1 MKSSAFFILFL
12 SLANL
17 FLTSCATVQPDI
29 VSKTVYSDIFPQNLT
44 RSQYYEHL
52 GQDYFIQEQY
62 VNAIEMFRLSILHSP
77 ANDKARF
84 SLAKSYVKTQQSH
97 LALIELE
104 KYFVSHPN
112 FSGVTDNEMQLVS
125 EIYEASN
132 SFEKL
137 IEIQKNYF
145 EKSKSPWAL
154 WKIFEN
160 QTHQGHWNDSL
171 TTLNQLSEIN
181 SESSVLYKINL
192 ARADVYMHLNKLN
205 EAVVSL
211 TAAEKNKPL
220 DEFAMHKK
228 IEVLYLAKNWAQIND
243 EGFKYTKY
251 HPFNVDISDKWSYSA
266 IQIGEYDTALQELKK
281 QKKVVPDLIGLDFKI
296 AHVLFLMKDYPNA
309 EMAYKDLYE
318 TTGSDQTVYYLA
330 QIHMING
337 KYDAATDSLQQLIS
351 TSEYYPQ
358 AQIQM
363 ARLEW
368 KNNQRDLALNRL
380 RSAHMLRPDYLDLY
394 LEYAQYLIWTKNYVE
409 ALALLEKAHLYHNKS
424 DQLRLL
430 TAYSHFKLN
439 NQKKFSQDIKEAIAL
454 NPQNAEIYAV
464 LSELW
469 YEKRKPASEI
479 QFLTEKAIA
488 LNSENKNVKPLLAW
502 SLLQQDQLTQAVALF
517 EEFYDQNPTEVF
529 YSESL
534 ADIYARNTL
543 PIKTLDYQDKVVEL
557 KMQNQLKNEIDYF
570 SNQNQVQKTD
580 SQNVKSR
587 LPASLDQ

>member
-1 MKSSAFFILFL
+1 
-12 SLANL
+12 
-17 FLTSCATVQPDI
+17 
-29 VSKTVYSDIFPQNLT
+29 
-44 RSQYYEHL
+44 
-52 GQDYFIQEQY
+52 
-62 VNAIEMFRLSILHSP
+62 
-77 ANDKARF
+77 
-84 SLAKSYVKTQQSH
+84 
-97 LALIELE
+97 
-104 KYFVSHPN
+104 
-112 FSGVTDNEMQLVS
+112 
-125 EIYEASN
+125 
-132 SFEKL
+132 
-137 IEIQKNYF
+137 
-145 EKSKSPWAL
+145 
-154 WKIFEN
+154 
-160 QTHQGHWNDSL
+160 
-171 TTLNQLSEIN
+171 
-181 SESSVLYKINL
+181 
-192 ARADVYMHLNKLN
+192 
-205 EAVVSL
+205 
-211 TAAEKNKPL
+211 
-220 DEFAMHKK
+220 
-228 IEVLYLAKNWAQIND
+228 
-243 EGFKYTKY
+243 
-251 HPFNVDISDKWSYSA
+251 
-266 IQIGEYDTALQELKK
+266 
-281 QKKVVPDLIGLDFKI
+281 
-296 AHVLFLMKDYPNA
+296 
-309 EMAYKDLYE
+309 
-318 TTGSDQTVYYLA
+318 
-330 QIHMING
+330 
-337 KYDAATDSLQQLIS
+337 
-351 TSEYYPQ
+351 
-358 AQIQM
+358 M